1 MAPKRSASAKAATEP
16 KRKRK
21 MMTIAEKVTL
31 LDMLKEGRSYAAVA
45 RHFGVNESTVRY
57 IKKDEAKIRK
67 TASIT
72 FSKSAKR
79 VVTARNKAIVSM
91 EGALSIWI
99 ADCRKKQI
107 PLDTNT
113 IRTKALS
120 LYETQDDGDHAEEE
134 EEDDEEDVDEPQAG
148 TSTDSPPW
156 KRRFTASK
164 GWFEKFKKRFSLK
177 SVSLYGEAASA
188 DTEAADTYAKETF
201 KNIIAEGGY
210 KPEQVFNMDETGLFW
225 KRMPSRTFLFKEE
238 AKASG
243 FKAFKDRVTLV
254 MCGNAAGFLLKPG
267 LIYKAKNPRALKH
280 KNKNLLP
287 VYWMHNQKAWIT
299 KMLTSN
305 WFHQCFIP
313 QVSKYLVEKGLPFK
327 ILLLMDNAG
336 GHATDLS
343 HEGIQVEF
351 LPPNT
356 TSLIQPMDQGVIR
369 AFKALYTKNTL
380 EDLVA
385 CMHAAQEDEDETFN
399 LKAYWRQYTIASC
412 LHNIQRALQEM
423 KPATVNASWKKLW
436 SEVVYDDVGFTPSE
450 IQHSA
455 VRKSVQLAAI
465 IGGDG
470 FGDMTAED
478 VDELLDCHSEPLT
491 DADLEDLTK
500 SASEE
505 EDEPQEG
512 AQEVVE
518 ETGLTLERLAK
529 LCNLAKELKE
539 LSQEWDDDMVRS
551 LQFCNK
557 IDENITPY
565 RMLLDRKK
573 KQRQQLP
580 ITMFFQPRKKEPVPP
595 ATMPSEEIEEVSQ
608 EEVEE
613 MSQEKTPQSEET

>member
-1 MAPKRSASAKAATEP
+1 ASAKAGSEP
-16 KRKRK
+16 KRHRK

-31 LDMLKEGRSYAAVA
+31 LDMLKEGRSYAAAA

-57 IKKDEAKIRK
+57 IKKDEANIRK
-67 TASIT
+67 TAAIT
-72 FSKSAKR
+72 FSRSAKR
-79 VVTARNKAIVSM
+79 VVTARNKTIVRM
-91 EGALSIWI
+91 EGALAIWI
-99 ADCRKKQI
+99 ADCRKKNI
-107 PLDTNT
+107 ALDTNT

-120 LYETQDDGDHAEEE
+120 LYEHFAAK
-134 EEDDEEDVDEPQAG
+134 EPQ
-148 TSTDSPPW
+148 DPQ
-156 KRRFTASK
+156 KQRFSASK
-164 GWFEKFKKRFSLK
+164 GWFAKFQKRFGLK
-177 SVSLYGEAASA
+177 SVSLHGEAASA
-188 DTEAADTYAKETF
+188 DTTAAEIYANETF
-201 KNIIAEGGY
+201 KNIINEGGY

-225 KRMPSRTFLFKEE
+225 KRMPSRTFLFKED

-243 FKAFKDRVTLV
+243 FKAFKDRVTIV

-267 LIYKAKNPRALKH
+267 LIYKSKNPRALRN

-287 VYWMHNQKAWIT
+287 VYWMHNPKAWIT
-299 KMLTSN
+299 KMLTSD

-313 QVSKYLVEKGLPFK
+313 QVSKYLLEKGLPFK

-380 EDLVA
+380 ADLVA
-385 CMHAAQEDEDETFN
+385 CVDAAQDDEDETFN
-399 LKAYWRQYTIASC
+399 LKAYWRQYTIATC
-412 LHNIQRALQEM
+412 MQNIQKALKEM
-423 KPATVNASWKKLW
+423 KSATVNASWKKLW
-436 SEVVYDDVGFTPSE
+436 PQIVYDDEGFTPAE

-455 VRKSVQLAAI
+455 LAAI

-470 FGDMTAED
+470 FGDMTTED
-478 VDELLDCHSEPLT
+478 VDELLDCHSQPLT

-500 SASEE
+500 SASDEDSETQEE
-505 EDEPQEG
+505 TQEI
-512 AQEVVE
+512 VE

-539 LSQEWDDDMVRS
+539 LSQEWDEDMVRS
-551 LQFCNK
+551 LQFCHK
-557 IDENITPY
+557 IDEDMTPY
-565 RMLLDRKK
+565 RMLFERKK

-613 MSQEKTPQSEET
+613 VSQEKTPLSD

>member
-1 MAPKRSASAKAATEP
+1 M
-16 KRKRK
+16 
-21 MMTIAEKVTL
+21 
-31 LDMLKEGRSYAAVA
+31 
-45 RHFGVNESTVRY
+45 
-57 IKKDEAKIRK
+57 
-67 TASIT
+67 ASIT

-99 ADCRKKQI
+99 ADCRRKQI
-107 PLDTNT
+107 PLDTNI
-113 IRTKALS
+113 IRTKALG
-120 LYETQDDGDHAEEE
+120 LYETFAAKEPQDDDDHGEED
-134 EEDDEEDVDEPQAG
+134 EEDDGEHEPQAG
-148 TSTDSPPW
+148 TSTDPPPR
-156 KRRFTASK
+156 KPRFTASK
-164 GWFEKFKKRFSLK
+164 GWFERFKKRFSLK
-177 SVSLYGEAASA
+177 SVSLCGEAASA
-188 DTEAADTYAKETF
+188 GTEAADIYAKETF
-201 KNIIAEGGY
+201 TNIIAEGGY

-254 MCGNAAGFLLKPG
+254 MCGNAAGFLLRPG
-267 LIYKAKNPRALKH
+267 LIYRVKNPRALKN

-287 VYWMHNQKAWIT
+287 VYWMHNQKAWMT
-299 KMLTSN
+299 KLLTSN
-305 WFHQCFIP
+305 WFHKCFIP
-313 QVSKYLVEKGLPFK
+313 QVSKYLAEKGLPFK

-343 HEGIQVEF
+343 HEGIQVDF

-385 CMHAAQEDEDETFN
+385 CMGDTQEDEDETFN
-399 LKAYWRQYTIASC
+399 LKAYWQQYTIASC
-412 LHNIQRALQEM
+412 LQNIQNSLQEM
-423 KPATVNASWKKLW
+423 KLATVNASWKKLW
-436 SEVVYDDVGFTPSE
+436 SEVVYDDVGFTPVE
-450 IQHSA
+450 IQCSA
-455 VRKSVQLAAI
+455 VQKSVQLAAI

-470 FGDMTAED
+470 FGDMTTED
-478 VDELLDCHSEPLT
+478 VNELLDCHSEPLT

-539 LSQEWDDDMVRS
+539 LSQEWDEDMVRS
-551 LQFCNK
+551 LQLCNK
-557 IDENITPY
+557 IDENIAPY
-565 RMLLDRKK
+565 RMLLDQKK

-580 ITMFFQPRKKEPVPP
+580 ITMFFQPLKTEAVPP
-595 ATMPSEEIEEVSQ
+595 
-608 EEVEE
+608 EVEE
-613 MSQEKTPQSEET
+613 VSQEKTPQSEES